1 MVRRGLPSKLR
12 KEVDMADTPLQTDS
26 SLKLVPME
34 EDDEDSVT
42 GRVKRVDELVD
53 ELIMVNEGLREE
65 MELIRLA
72 LGMDRY
78 DFDRFRQNGFILHPK
93 IPVAK
98 DIDNVIQKLEKV
110 LGYK

>member
-42 GRVKRVDELVD
+42 DRVKRVD
-53 ELIMVNEGLREE
+53 
-65 MELIRLA
+65 
-72 LGMDRY
+72 
-78 DFDRFRQNGFILHPK
+78 
-93 IPVAK
+93 
-98 DIDNVIQKLEKV
+98 
-110 LGYK
+110 